1 MPSVGSMLD
10 ENTAVRRLSVQ
21 VGQSFGQE
29 DALRIRELIANAEP
43 GIALEIDFRRVR
55 DCNDV
60 ALALLARDLV
70 SGRARVALLGMSHH
84 QQRLLG
90 YLGVPAARREGDE
103 RS

>member
-10 ENTAVRRLSVQ
+10 ENAVVRRLSVQ
-21 VGQSFGQE
+21 VGQSFGRE
-29 DALRIRELIANAEP
+29 DALRIRELIASAEP
-43 GIALEIDFRRVR
+43 GIALEIDFRHVR

-60 ALALLARDLV
+60 ALGLLVRDLV
-70 SGRARVALLGMSHH
+70 SGRARVALLGMSQH

-90 YLGVPAARREGDE
+90 YLGVPVVRREEDE

>member
-1 MPSVGSMLD
+1 MLD
-10 ENTAVRRLSVQ
+10 ENTAAGRLSVQ
-21 VGQSFGQE
+21 VGQSFAPE
-29 DALRIRELIANAEP
+29 DALRIHDLIASADP
-43 GIALEIDFRRVR
+43 GTAVEIDFRRVR

-60 ALALLARDLV
+60 ALALLARDLL

-90 YLGVPAARREGDE
+90 YLGVPAARREAGE